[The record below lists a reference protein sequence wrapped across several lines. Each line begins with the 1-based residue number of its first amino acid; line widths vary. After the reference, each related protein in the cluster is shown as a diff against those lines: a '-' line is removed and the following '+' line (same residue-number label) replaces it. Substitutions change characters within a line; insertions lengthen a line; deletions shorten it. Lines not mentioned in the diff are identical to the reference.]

1 MTNSSTTEKKEG
13 VCNNNCEQLCSMED
27 KLTDKYNFKQV
38 QLFEGEKEMATFP
51 LHIHPDY
58 CYTPFKDC
66 NELFEELDRLNEENS
81 EIPDF
86 EENEVEKIMYRMFP
100 LDYSSSF
107 NIDGIA
113 TDDFGK
119 QFVLVYLDESGNTN
133 VPCTINSDG
142 MLINNEEP
150 DNYKDVCSKV
160 KKLIKDKIRKQLK
173 KVAYINS
180 DINDLSIDNETT
192 YDEFMEEKKKL
203 DELKED
209 VWKLYNTYH
218 NKYNYYNNKPTNEE
232 LTKITHDCNNTD
244 IKEKRQ
250 KNTSET
256 KVRGPQKKELFV
268 NQQTQLREKQR
279 FMNYLSKHKMGNR
292 ELSSNKD
299 DMLNEMITCFITEW
313 AEQNMLV
320 NNYSGA
326 AIFRFLHEDCKIKA
340 NITEKTYSNKI
351 KKRIRN
357 KDYNQATLREIRKLF

>member
-13 VCNNNCEQLCSMED
+13 VCNNNCEQLCSMEE
-27 KLTDKYNFKQV
+27 KLTDKHNFKQV
-38 QLFEGEKEMATFP
+38 QLFEGEKVMATFP
-51 LHIHPDY
+51 LLIHSEY
-58 CYTPFKDC
+58 CYTPFKDRK
-66 NELFEELDRLNEENS
+66 ELFEELDSLNEENS
-81 EIPDF
+81 ENPDF
-86 EENEVEKIMYRMFP
+86 EENQVEKIMYRMFP

-113 TDDFGK
+113 TDDFGT
-119 QFVLVYLDESGNTN
+119 QFVLVCLGESRNSH
-133 VPCTINSDG
+133 VPCTIDSDG

-150 DNYKDVCSKV
+150 NNYKDVCSKV

-218 NKYNYYNNKPTNEE
+218 NKYNYYNDKPTNEE
-232 LTKITHDCNNTD
+232 LTKTNHDCNNTD

-250 KNTSET
+250 KNTSGT

-313 AEQNMLV
+313 AERNMLID
-320 NNYSGA
+320 NYSGA

-351 KKRIRN
+351 KKRIKS